1 LIATVFR
8 GQALVIFQRPTT
20 SSSPWPRWPL
30 LFRPS
35 WPR

>member
-20 SSSPWPRWPL
+20 SFFSLAEMAAAVSAEL
-30 LFRPS
+30 TS
-35 WPR
+35 